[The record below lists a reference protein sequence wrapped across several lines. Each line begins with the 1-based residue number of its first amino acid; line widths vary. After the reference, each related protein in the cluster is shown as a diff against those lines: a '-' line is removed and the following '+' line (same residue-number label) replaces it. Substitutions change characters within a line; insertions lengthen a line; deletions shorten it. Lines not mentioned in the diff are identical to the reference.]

1 MSVDMKN
8 NNEEI
13 NNDDITI
20 IELEGEKYELIDL
33 VVYNDKK
40 YIAVTP
46 FSEDE
51 SEEDPEGDFTIL
63 EMTDDPD
70 DEEAEFTLL
79 EVADDPNDEE
89 NCILR
94 TVDDDELYA
103 RIGEEFLKRFDNI
116 AEDE

>member
-70 DEEAEFTLL
+70 DEES
-79 EVADDPNDEE
+79 
-89 NCILR
+89 CILK
-94 TVDDDELYA
+94 TVDDEDLYSE
-103 RIGEEFLKRFDNI
+103 IGEVFLEKF
-116 AEDE
+116 AEEDE

>member
-1 MSVDMKN
+1 MKN

-70 DEEAEFTLL
+70 DEES
-79 EVADDPNDEE
+79 
-89 NCILR
+89 CILK
-94 TVDDDELYA
+94 TVDDEDLYSE
-103 RIGEEFLKRFDNI
+103 IGEVFLEKF
-116 AEDE
+116 AEEDE

>member
-1 MSVDMKN
+1 MGPDLE
-8 NNEEI
+8 NEDLFTE
-13 NNDDITI
+13 NEDAENDRDVTI
-20 IELEGEKYELIDL
+20 IELEGEQYEVIDSVMYDGKL
-33 VVYNDKK
+33 YVAILPY
-40 YIAVTP
+40 
-46 FSEDE
+46 SED
-51 SEEDPEGDFTIL
+51 DI
-63 EMTDDPD
+63 PD
-70 DEEAEFTLL
+70 DEEVEFTLL